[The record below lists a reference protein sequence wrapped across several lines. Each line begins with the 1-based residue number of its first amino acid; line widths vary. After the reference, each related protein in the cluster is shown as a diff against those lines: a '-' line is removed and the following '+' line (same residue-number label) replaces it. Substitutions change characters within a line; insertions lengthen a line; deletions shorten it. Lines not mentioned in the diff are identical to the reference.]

1 MREQTYEKYWR
12 LTNAF
17 TNYNSEK
24 FLKTLKICLDFIKE
38 NTGEPYSEEKYERLQ
53 QAVNFDDIN
62 DISVRKR
69 INQLVKLGFISSQL
83 LSYNEDSLLYLQ
95 AKTNKRRASLLSKI
109 VYSSSKLNA
118 SVKEDS
124 QLHQINFLLK
134 TLEEVGKLHIDE
146 IIGLMQVDISEVEK
160 GYLSFEELEAVKL
173 QAQNIHFQER
183 KYNQISHFLNL
194 LRKLDD
200 LLIVGEEL
208 YFEEDAQIIFSQEL
222 QKSSNKRD
230 GYLHRIYKNQL
241 KEESFDE
248 FGEVKCMLEKLSYPS
263 LVASHIKPFISSN
276 EQEAYDANNGLLL
289 SRNMDILFDQGYISF
304 LDNGEIICSDKLT
317 NELKEHLNLYKLDSI
332 FFNKERL
339 NYLRYHRENILK
351 LGN

>member
-1 MREQTYEKYWR
+1 MSEQTYEKYWSV
-12 LTNAF
+12 TNAF

-24 FLKTLKICLDFIKE
+24 FLKTLEICLNFIKE
-38 NTGEPYSEEKYERLQ
+38 YSEEQYCEEKYERLQ
-53 QAVNFDDIN
+53 QEVNFDKIN

-83 LSYNEDSLLYLQ
+83 ISYNENSLLYLE

-146 IIGLMQVDISEVEK
+146 IIGLMQVDISKIQK
-160 GYLSFEELEAVKL
+160 GFLSSQELEAVKL
-173 QAQNIHFQER
+173 QAQSIHFQER

-200 LLIVGEEL
+200 LLLIGEEL
-208 YFEEDAQIIFSQEL
+208 YFEEDAQVIFAQEL

-241 KEESFDE
+241 KEESLEE

-276 EQEAYDANNGLLL
+276 EKEAYDSNNGLLL

-304 LDNGEIICSDKLT
+304 LDNGEIIYAPSLT
-317 NELKEHLNLYKLDSI
+317 KELKEYLSSYNLDSV
-332 FFNKERL
+332 FFNEERL
-339 NYLRYHRENILK
+339 KYLRYHRENILK
-351 LGN
+351 LGD